1 MGYWTTFDY
10 QSKNTRL
17 VCVRTSAPLALSC
30 GFAHDADETFSVEL
44 ATSLIRHALGPGGSR
59 LEIDV
64 CSIRPWTMNALV
76 ADKYFCSVPAQ
87 GGGVLA
93 REDSRSDGK
102 ARSGGLFLVGDAAHQ
117 FPPAG
122 GFGLNTGVQVRRVA
136 ALFFCLV
143 SFCLPSSSSIFV
155 QLFVEP
161 VAGLPWLPIPGISL
175 PS

>member
-1 MGYWTTFDY
+1 MH
-10 QSKNTRL
+10 L
-17 VCVRTSAPLALSC
+17 C
-30 GFAHDADETFSVEL
+30 GFAHGDDETFSVEL

-76 ADKYFCSVPAQ
+76 ADKYFCSSPTQ

-93 REDSRSDGK
+93 RDDSRRDGK
-102 ARSGGLFLVGDAAHQ
+102 ACNGGLFLVGDAAHQ

-136 ALFFCLV
+136 V
-143 SFCLPSSSSIFV
+143 SFWLASSSSLS
-155 QLFVEP
+155 LFDC
-161 VAGLPWLPIPGISL
+161 L
-175 PS
+175 